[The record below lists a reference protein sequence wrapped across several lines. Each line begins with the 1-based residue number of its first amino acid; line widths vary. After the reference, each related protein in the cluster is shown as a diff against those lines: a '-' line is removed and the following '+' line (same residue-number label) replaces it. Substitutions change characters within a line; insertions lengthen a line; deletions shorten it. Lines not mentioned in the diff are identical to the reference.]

1 MKSLV
6 PIPLD
11 IYKKV
16 CKTMEDTPPQQRT
29 HGDDKIQHLIYIG
42 RLEGRMTGLEK
53 RVDSLESEIRQ
64 QLQQILKKLE
74 GLTEDRAAIKGGWK
88 TLLVVAALVIS
99 LSTAATWVIDK
110 VSVTFK
116 NVEVHQQQ

>member
-1 MKSLV
+1 M

-16 CKTMEDTPPQQRT
+16 CKTMEDTPPQQRA

-88 TLLVVAALVIS
+88 TLLIACALVIS
-99 LSTAATWVIDK
+99 LATAATWVIDK